1 MRVER
6 RKPRTARVGVFGVGY
21 HVYWGQFP
29 GLLDELRLKLDRF
42 LEKVQR
48 TGVCALDFGI
58 VDKAQGAYA
67 LTAKLRAADLD
78 LVFCD
83 MLTYATSATFA
94 NVIRQVDVPIVLVAL
109 QPLAALDYPRATTH
123 MQLANDDFCSV
134 PEFTGVAIRMGKRP
148 PEVILG
154 TLEGDAQADAEI
166 AEWCD
171 IAMALHDVKRARI
184 GHFGHPIEN
193 MLDMQT
199 DQTALTAA
207 FGCHIVQTEA
217 DDLLALERSVTS
229 QAIERKIAEIIELFD
244 RPDPGA
250 DPVTRRLTDE
260 DLTTSA
266 RVAVTLDQFIQL
278 HELDALAYYYEGEPE
293 SALRR
298 LVTNLIVG
306 NSLLTAAGFPMCGES
321 DLKTCIAMLLMD
333 RINIGGSFAE
343 FHPIDFREGF
353 VLIGHD
359 GPHHIN
365 IADGKPVLRSLVTY
379 HGKPGQGAS
388 VEFKIKEGPVTM
400 LSIGVNA
407 NGRFRFILAEGE
419 SGGGPI
425 PATGNTN
432 TRGFFKPDVRTFLRN
447 WVAQGPTH
455 HFALGVGHRARTLQ
469 RIADALGIEHVLVDP
484 SSRLRG

>member
-1 MRVER
+1 MKVER

-21 HVYWGQFP
+21 HFYWSQFP
-29 GLLDELRLKLDRF
+29 GLREELCSKLDILIR
-42 LEKVQR
+42 KIAA
-48 TGVCALDFGI
+48 TGVSVENFGM
-58 VDKAQGAYA
+58 VDKAQDAY
-67 LTAKLRAADLD
+67 LLVPRLKAADLD

-83 MLTYATSATFA
+83 MLTYATSATFGT
-94 NVIRQVDVPIVLVAL
+94 VIRNIDVPVVLVAL
-109 QPLAALDYPRATTH
+109 QPLPGLDYARATTH

-154 TLEGDAQADAEI
+154 TLEDDPEADAEI

-171 IAMALHDVKRARI
+171 IAMALHDVRRARI
-184 GHFGHPIEN
+184 GHFGHPIEH

-207 FGCHIVQTEA
+207 FGCHIVQCEA
-217 DDLLALERSVTS
+217 DDLLRLEPEVTPDEI
-229 QAIERKIAEIIELFD
+229 QRKCKQILDLFET
-244 RPDPGA
+244 PDPCA
-250 DPVTRRLTDE
+250 DPVTQKLTDE
-260 DLTTSA
+260 DLTTAA
-266 RVAVTLDQFIQL
+266 RVAVVLDKFIALHQL
-278 HELDALAYYYEGEPE
+278 DGLAYYYEGEPG
-293 SALRR
+293 STLRN

-333 RINIGGSFAE
+333 RIDIGGSFAE

-353 VLIGHD
+353 VLVGHD

-365 IADGKPVLRSLVTY
+365 IADGKPVLRSLVKY
-379 HGKPGQGAS
+379 HGKPGSGSS
-388 VEFKIKEGPVTM
+388 VEFKIKEGPITM
-400 LSIGVNA
+400 LSIGLTA

-419 SGGGPI
+419 SMPGAI

-432 TRGFFKPDVRTFLRN
+432 TRGFFKPDVRTFLKR
-447 WVAQGPTH
+447 WVAEGPTH
-455 HFALGVGHRARTLQ
+455 HFALGIGHRARALAH
-469 RIADALGIEHVLVDP
+469 IADALGIESVIVSP
-484 SSRLRG
+484 ER